1 VPNWLVGWLV
11 SVLPSSSLWR
21 CPESLVLVTTAG
33 HNCCLLL
40 LTTCLPAEPEVD
52 DSDLS
57 LNRVLKFENDMD
69 AQAAHEARLEVKVEM
84 IDEDYQTKN
93 RS

>member
-1 VPNWLVGWLV
+1 MR
-11 SVLPSSSLWR
+11 S
-21 CPESLVLVTTAG
+21 TA
-33 HNCCLLL
+33 LA
-40 LTTCLPAEPEVD
+40 PAAEPEVD

-57 LNRVLKFENDMD
+57 LSRVLKFENDMD

-84 IDEDYQTKN
+84 IDEDYQPKN